1 MVCENTRS
9 PSPHPDGQ
17 RCLFPKGFAFLS
29 GKRFSQSNGC
39 CPGSSLLLRWVS
51 QWRSRPP
58 VSLRCGFPSWLAL
71 EHQAGCG
78 GRCPL
83 QPFQRGAWPGVLQAL
98 TPPHALF
105 PLGGAGHRLE
115 QWRSVGP
122 GWLVSCLGRP
132 LPTTPMAMKMGIS
145 WIVYTIVC
153 AKRREGSV
161 KKCHQL
167 LATRLE
173 AWMLHTICPHAR
185 EPSSTFL
192 QGCGEP
198 TGDRLGVWGRLYG
211 FQHELAWE
219 VLRGPGR
226 LHRCKAFTCSSPRH
240 PPERGTARAFDR
252 GESRGTGRT
261 ALGTI

>member
-1 MVCENTRS
+1 MKTRS

-29 GKRFSQSNGC
+29 GKRFLQSNGR

-51 QWRSRPP
+51 QWRSRPL
-58 VSLRCGFPSWLAL
+58 VSLRCGFPSWSAL

-122 GWLVSCLGRP
+122 GRLVS

-153 AKRREGSV
+153 AKRRREHSV

-167 LATRLE
+167 LTTQLE
-173 AWMLHTICPHAR
+173 ALYTIFPHAR
-185 EPSSTFL
+185 EPSI
-192 QGCGEP
+192 QCCGEP
-198 TGDRLGVWGRLYG
+198 TGDRLGVLGRLYD
-211 FQHELAWE
+211 F
-219 VLRGPGR
+219 
-226 LHRCKAFTCSSPRH
+226 
-240 PPERGTARAFDR
+240 
-252 GESRGTGRT
+252 
-261 ALGTI
+261 